1 MAASPRESRRG
12 PGALPRSPGG
22 SGGERSASSPPR
34 GPQLE
39 RRGAAAARG
48 QRDSRSKLQDLAEA
62 AAWGGWCRGEG
73 TASHLQPLM
82 TFLEIVSPPPWQ
94 PRTRRRG
101 GQGRGCAGGGQGHAV
116 GGRNKDGPERS
127 CGAKVGVGGERGV
140 KEEWGMSPTRGTRG
154 G

>member
-1 MAASPRESRRG
+1 
-12 PGALPRSPGG
+12 
-22 SGGERSASSPPR
+22 
-34 GPQLE
+34 
-39 RRGAAAARG
+39 
-48 QRDSRSKLQDLAEA
+48 
-62 AAWGGWCRGEG
+62 
-73 TASHLQPLM
+73 M